1 MKKIF
6 YLFLLMMNLTVF
18 GQNYPTIHPLTGGF
32 TFIGEKLDNNPQVF
46 SVSTPTGAGCSVN
59 FSDNYK
65 FYSFKANFDMAFAF
79 DLVATKPDFR
89 FVVWKLAAGRLPTA
103 IFENGGTIK
112 ANRSVQG
119 STNIKGLREGLT
131 NICESNFTSSATGYA
146 KAFEGGEILKNGE
159 TIVIVVYGSSNT
171 DPFDIKINVAEER
184 TIMRFNTNCFNI
196 PYTYQEIYDEI
207 RSNSGLDN
215 ITIYSDN
222 TFSTVVNSGTTFS
235 NATTLYAQVKD
246 ASGNLKY
253 IYTIPLSF
261 IPQHQFNFNSSAI
274 QVFECTNTYV
284 LKEIKLL
291 NLLFPVGTNL
301 SNYRIKTIN
310 GTLFTENGVI
320 NLNAGEVANLKIVVS
335 YNGSCPVDSEE
346 KIIKLIQG
354 TPILTGTIS
363 DATCSSSYQINFDQI
378 YSKIP
383 FSRNDYDLIVTL
395 NGANIGNGTM
405 TPITSNLNYQV
416 KVKPRNGGCISNPI
430 NFEVTKTSEATIQNA
445 SINNICLADFSQA
458 HVSDAITEIQNG
470 KSYILKYFQADGIT
484 QVTDLFT
491 YIKTNKG
498 GKIIVKA
505 LATDNGN
512 AICDTAKELNFDLRE
527 PMFNNSNVT
536 LQTLNSTCTDIGSG
550 YNFSKSEIENHLKT
564 QLGRTDLEFQ
574 GISDIHLNDNQDELI
589 SFRVKPI
596 GEMCWSEDLKLKLQ
610 VVTKPDVQNPSKELT
625 ADCNNLITINDQ
637 VLSELFGANT
647 INLFPIEI
655 MHDNSTPLTFDASGK
670 AQIKVLFKNIHDN
683 RCVTEKTIIVNK
695 KTSLSVV
702 PPALNSYI
710 SSHSIVYCEGGDS
723 YAINEIDTILKY
735 IKDNYSL
742 TSLKDKDQIFR
753 EFTPNKSFVDIELV
767 DPNYCGSVTVKLYYQ
782 KNSLP
787 AIVVPS
793 KELICTDKLYEL
805 DFTKQAN
812 YANYNY
818 VVEKEDGSKVAGVDV
833 FNLIAG
839 TYKITIEDKTSKCS
853 VVKTLVVDNY
863 PKPTI
868 TKIQINEKSIIVSA
882 KGNGVLKYALFDEND
897 NVLIPYQ
904 TSNEL
909 IIPDNFTNF
918 KVRVSSDDCAISEP
932 RIVTY
937 LSLPNVVTPNG
948 DGINDVWKPK
958 GIGDTTESYRLIIF
972 DRYGK
977 QIYYKEGVNIIEW
990 NGMHNGKPVAENTYW
1005 YVLTPIN
1012 ESNVLQVQY
1021 SGSILVKR
1029 KTN

>member
-1 MKKIF
+1 
-6 YLFLLMMNLTVF
+6 MMNLTVF
-18 GQNYPTIHPLTGGF
+18 GQNYPTIHPIAGYSA
-32 TFIGEKLDNNPQVF
+32 IGEKLDMY
-46 SVSTPTGAGCSVN
+46 PTGTN
-59 FSDNYK
+59 FYPLAASCGFNFTSSYRY
-65 FYSFKANFDMAFAF
+65 YSFKANFDMTFSF
-79 DLVATKPDFR
+79 DLSSSKNDFR
-89 FVVWKLAAGRLPTA
+89 FLVWKLPKEKQPTA
-103 IFENGGTIK
+103 IFVGSTTIVANRAVQIDTLIKGMKDGESENCEYENG
-112 ANRSVQG
+112 N
-119 STNIKGLREGLT
+119 
-131 NICESNFTSSATGYA
+131 GYVNSFNGA
-146 KAFEGGEILKNGE
+146 ELLKKDE
-159 TIVIVVYGSSNT
+159 TVVIAVYGINDVDT
-171 DPFDIKINVAEER
+171 FDLKVRVAEER
-184 TIMRFNTNCFNI
+184 SITKFNTNCFNI

-207 RSNSGLDN
+207 KSNSGLTN

-222 TFSTVVNSGTTFS
+222 TFNTVVNAGTTFS

-246 ASGNLKY
+246 ASGNIKY

-261 IPQHQFNFNSSAI
+261 IPQHQFNFNSTDI
-274 QVFECTNTYV
+274 QAFECTNTYIF
-284 LKEIKLL
+284 KENKLL
-291 NLLFPVGTNL
+291 NLLFPLGTNL
-301 SNYRIKTIN
+301 SNYKIKTIN
-310 GTLFTENGVI
+310 GTPFTENGVI
-320 NLNAGEVANLKIVVS
+320 NLNAGEVANLKIIVS
-335 YNGSCPVDSEE
+335 YNGTCPVDSEE
-346 KIIKLIQG
+346 KIIKLRQG

-363 DATCSSSYQINFDQI
+363 DVTCSSNYQINFDYI

-395 NGANIGNGTM
+395 NGANIGNGTV
-405 TPITSNLNYQV
+405 TLIASNLNYQV
-416 KVKPRNGGCISNPI
+416 KVKSRNGGCISDPI
-430 NFEVTKTSEATIQNA
+430 NFVVTKTSPANIISATIPT
-445 SINNICLADFSQA
+445 ICLDDFGQINI
-458 HVSDAITEIQNG
+458 DNAINVIQNG
-470 KSYILKYFQADGIT
+470 DNYTLKYFQADGIT
-484 QVTDLFT
+484 QVTDLLT
-491 YIKTNKG
+491 YIKTNKR

-505 LATDNGN
+505 LAVDNGST
-512 AICDTAKELNFDLRE
+512 ICDTAKELNFDLRE
-527 PMFNNSNVT
+527 PMFNNSNVA
-536 LQTLNSTCTDIGSG
+536 LQVLNSACTNIGTG

-574 GISDIHLNDNQDELI
+574 GISDIHLNDNQDDLI
-589 SFRVKPI
+589 SFRVKSI

-610 VVTKPDVQNPSKELT
+610 VVTKPNVQNPSKELT

-655 MHDNSTPLTFDASGK
+655 MHDNSTPLNFDASGK

-695 KTSLSVV
+695 KTIISVV

-710 SSHSIVYCEGGDS
+710 SSHSIIYCEGGDS

-735 IKDNYSL
+735 IKVNYSL
-742 TSLKDKDQIFR
+742 ISLKDKDQIFR
-753 EFTPNKSFVDIELV
+753 EFTSDKSFVDIELI
-767 DPNYCGSVTVKLYYQ
+767 DPNYCGSVSVKLSYQ

-787 AIVVPS
+787 SIVVPS
-793 KELICTDKLYEL
+793 KELICTDQLYEL

-818 VVEKEDGSKVAGVDV
+818 VVEKTDGSKVVGIDV
-833 FNLIAG
+833 FTLVAG
-839 TYKITIEDKTSKCS
+839 TYKITIEDNTSKCS
-853 VVKTLVVDNY
+853 VVKTLVVENY

-897 NVLIPYQ
+897 NVLISYQ
-904 TSNEL
+904 TPNEL
-909 IIPDNFTNF
+909 KIPDNFTNF
-918 KVRVSSDDCAISEP
+918 KVRVSSDDCAISDSQS
-932 RIVTY
+932 VTY

-958 GIGDTTESYRLIIF
+958 GIGDTTNSYRLIIF

-977 QIYYKEGVNIIEW
+977 QIYSKEGVNIIEW
-990 NGMHNGKPVAENTYW
+990 NGMQNGKPVAENTYW
-1005 YVLTPIN
+1005 FVLTPIN